1 MQIKKEQPRGV
12 SQVEEYRVIEPKIE
26 KPDEGRRHHNGNRDQ
41 RASGHKENTRTYPR
55 EKNQL
60 GQ

>member
-26 KPDEGRRHHNGNRDQ
+26 KPDEGCRHHNDNRDQ
-41 RASGHKENTRTYPR
+41 TVSGH
-55 EKNQL
+55 
-60 GQ
+60 